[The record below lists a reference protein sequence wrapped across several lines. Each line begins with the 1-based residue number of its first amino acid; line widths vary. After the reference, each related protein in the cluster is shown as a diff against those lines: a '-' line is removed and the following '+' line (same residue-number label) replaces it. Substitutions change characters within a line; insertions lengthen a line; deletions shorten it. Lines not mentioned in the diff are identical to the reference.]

1 MSLEGKIGEL
11 KRTYLMDIR
20 FVSSL
25 TPDDE
30 DRLAQVLV
38 QIVSSILGRL
48 SIAYA
53 IRIRTTAGTEVVE
66 SSG

>member
-1 MSLEGKIGEL
+1 
-11 KRTYLMDIR
+11 MDIR

-30 DRLAQVLV
+30 HRLAKVLA
-38 QIVSSILGRL
+38 QIVGSLLDRS

-53 IRIRTTAGTEVVE
+53 IHIRTREGKEVVG
-66 SSG
+66 SSS

>member
-1 MSLEGKIGEL
+1 
-11 KRTYLMDIR
+11 MDIR

-30 DRLAQVLV
+30 DRLATVLAQVVGSVLD
-38 QIVSSILGRL
+38 QS

-53 IRIRTTAGTEVVE
+53 IHIRTKGGKEVVE
-66 SSG
+66 SSAHSR